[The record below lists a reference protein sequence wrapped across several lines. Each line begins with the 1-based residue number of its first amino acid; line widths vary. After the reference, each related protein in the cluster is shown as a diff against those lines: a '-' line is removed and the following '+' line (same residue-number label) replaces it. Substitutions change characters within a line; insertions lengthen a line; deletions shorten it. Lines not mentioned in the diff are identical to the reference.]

1 VASAAEQNLEAHLPP
16 FGLTEFRPG
25 QRDVIETVLSGRDCL
40 CVMPTGGGK
49 SLCYQLPAI
58 ARDGVTLVISPL
70 IALMKDQVDTLQ
82 ARGLSATFI
91 NSTLTPD
98 EQSARLDQMARGEFK
113 LVYVVPERFRSSRFV
128 EAARQSNVRL
138 LAVDEAHCVS
148 EWGHDFRPDYARLG
162 RFRAQLNNPPTI
174 ALTATAT
181 DAVRRDIVELLNLHE
196 PAVFITGFARPNLH
210 YSVRVCPTDRDKDQT
225 LFSFLAENPGSG
237 IIYASTRKRCED
249 LAARIS
255 EQTQRSTTVYHAGLQ
270 PQERRAAQESF
281 MQGESE
287 IAVATLAFGMGI
299 DKSDVRFVVH
309 YNLPGSI
316 EAYYQEAG
324 RAGRDGKPA
333 SCLLLFGGGDRS
345 IHEFFIESSYPSR
358 DVVRQVYQFLC
369 KLEQSPIEMTQQEV
383 KEALG
388 LQIGNEGIGACEKL
402 LESAGAIE
410 RLEPNENSAAV
421 RLSSDVPTLV
431 ELLPPQAKAKRRVM
445 RAIEAAV
452 GARRH
457 EWCYVQPRELLREL
471 TELDSTDLSRHL
483 RELTALAAFD
493 YVPPFRGRAI
503 HIHNREL
510 PFSQIEI
517 DFETLDAQKAAEYE
531 RLEHVLRFA
540 RDHRCRQQRIL
551 EYFGQKDATACGHC
565 DNCEPKAASGGWG
578 TPRAI
583 SGPVLDAVR
592 IVLSGVA
599 RVSQRR
605 VGCGKQ
611 LLAKML
617 CGSNDKAVQRNRLD
631 KLSTFGLLGNLKQ
644 PEVAQLT
651 DAILLA
657 GLLEQNEIEPFRP
670 IIQLTARGLDVMS
683 GRNEA
688 ELALSLP
695 DELWFKL
702 DPQAARA
709 TLAQAKQAGV
719 ASQAAPDPG
728 LVSLLKS
735 WREAKRQSLNV
746 PAYVILTNA
755 VIDELARARPTTLA
769 DLARVK
775 GIGAKKAEQF
785 GGEILAVLGPRTKPA
800 ATPPATTA
808 APPAPTAPTRT
819 TQGEP
824 SPPAAATPTPSP
836 TPAKPPSAAPRSDSI
851 NQLFLE
857 EAADAFESAGYSDS
871 PAASSTSSAPAS
883 QPPSPL
889 ASTQPSH
896 YWTWRLLSQGFSP
909 VECAAIRS
917 LSEEVVLD
925 HALRA
930 ADSGLTIDA
939 RWFLPAERIASI
951 RAIIGPNPPSR
962 IRPLLDKL
970 PRGTRY
976 EDVQLVIKSRACGD
990 APGVA

>member
-1 VASAAEQNLEAHLPP
+1 MASVEDHNLEAHLAP
-16 FGLTEFRPG
+16 FGLKEFRPG
-25 QRDVIETVLSGRDCL
+25 QREVIETVLAGRDCL

-70 IALMKDQVDTLQ
+70 IALMKDQVDGLQ
-82 ARGLSATFI
+82 ARGLPATFI
-91 NSTLTPD
+91 NSTLTPE
-98 EQSARLDQMARGEFK
+98 EQSSRLDQMARGEFK
-113 LVYVVPERFRSSRFV
+113 LVYVVPERFRSTRFV

-181 DAVRRDIVELLNLHE
+181 DSVRRDIVELLNLHD

-210 YSVRVCPTDRDKDQT
+210 YGVRVCPTDRDKDQT
-225 LFSFLAENPGSG
+225 LFGFLEENPGSG
-237 IIYASTRKRCED
+237 IIYASTRKRCEE
-249 LAARIS
+249 LAARIA
-255 EQTQRSTTVYHAGLQ
+255 ERTHRSTTVYHAGLQ
-270 PQERRAAQESF
+270 PHDRRAAQESF

-299 DKSDVRFVVH
+299 DKSNVRFVVH

-324 RAGRDGKPA
+324 RAGRDGQPA
-333 SCLLLFGGGDRS
+333 RCLLLFGGGDRN

-358 DVVRQVYQFLC
+358 DVVRQVYQYLC
-369 KLEQSPIEMTQQEV
+369 SLDQSPIEMTQQEV

-388 LQIGNEGIGACEKL
+388 LQIGSEGIGACEKL

-431 ELLPPQAKAKRRVM
+431 ELLPPQAKAKRRVI
-445 RAIEAAV
+445 RAVEAWV
-452 GARRH
+452 GSRRH
-457 EWCYVQPRELLREL
+457 EWCYIQPRELLREL
-471 TELDSTDLSRHL
+471 TEMDSTDLSRHL

-493 YVPPFRGRAI
+493 YVPPFRGRAV
-503 HIHNREL
+503 HIRNREL
-510 PFSQIEI
+510 PFAEIEI
-517 DFETLDAQKAAEYE
+517 DFETLDQQKAAEYA
-531 RLEHVLRFA
+531 RLEHVLKFA

-551 EYFGQKDATACGHC
+551 EYFGQKDAAPCGHC
-565 DNCEPKAASGGWG
+565 DNCEPKAVGGSWG
-578 TPRAI
+578 TPRAVA
-583 SGPVLDAVR
+583 GPVLDAVR

-644 PEVAQLT
+644 TEVAQLT

-670 IIQLTARGLDVMS
+670 IIQMTARGLDVMS
-683 GRNEA
+683 GRKEGTIT
-688 ELALSLP
+688 LSLP

-709 TLAQAKQAGV
+709 AIS
-719 ASQAAPDPG
+719 ASSKANGSSPAAAAPDPA
-728 LVSLLKS
+728 LVALLKS
-735 WREAKRQSLNV
+735 WREAKRQALNV

-755 VIDELARARPTTLA
+755 VIDDLARVRPTTPGALSS
-769 DLARVK
+769 VK

-785 GGEILAVLGPRTKPA
+785 GSELFEIIASAGGE
-800 ATPPATTA
+800 ATDSALQIRARQDTPATVPATA
-808 APPAPTAPTRT
+808 LDSN
-819 TQGEP
+819 
-824 SPPAAATPTPSP
+824 SPHT
-836 TPAKPPSAAPRSDSI
+836 SA
-851 NQLFLE
+851 NQSLLE
-857 EAADAFESAGYSDS
+857 EAAAVELAISDDS
-871 PAASSTSSAPAS
+871 PELAGTPATAA
-883 QPPSPL
+883 PL
-889 ASTQPSH
+889 PESHPNH

-909 VECAAIRS
+909 AECAAIRS
-917 LSEEVVLD
+917 LTDDVVLD

-930 ADSGLTIDA
+930 ADSGWPIDPG
-939 RWFLPAERIASI
+939 WFLSREQIE
-951 RAIIGPNPPSR
+951 AIHAVIGPNAPSR
-962 IRPLLDKL
+962 IRPLLEKL

-976 EDVQLVIKSRACGD
+976 EDVQLVIKSRGA
-990 APGVA
+990 AHPAT